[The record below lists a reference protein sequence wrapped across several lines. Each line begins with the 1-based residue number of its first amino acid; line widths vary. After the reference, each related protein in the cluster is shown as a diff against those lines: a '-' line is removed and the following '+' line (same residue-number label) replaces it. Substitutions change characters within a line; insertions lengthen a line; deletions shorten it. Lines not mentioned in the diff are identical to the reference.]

1 MAPSGE
7 ETDNLPQIDET
18 DTFDAPPLEEV
29 SKVDFV
35 DERLPP
41 YQPKV
46 IVIEDKKGEMMTAI
60 SMTCLCFFD
69 TSNIF
74 W

>member
-7 ETDNLPQIDET
+7 ETDNLPRIDEM
-18 DTFDAPPLEEV
+18 DTSDAPPLEEV

-46 IVIEDKKGEMMTAI
+46 IVIEDKKGEMITEV
-60 SMTCLCFFD
+60 SMMCLCFLY
-69 TSNIF
+69 IR
-74 W
+74 